1 MKSMRAEFTEL
12 NTYRWYNKIG
22 ICVREPH
29 NIILDLGQR
38 VLITVL
44 RLELNI

>member
-22 ICVREPH
+22 ICVRAAH
-29 NIILDLGQR
+29 
-38 VLITVL
+38 THYT
-44 RLELNI
+44 